1 MSSIDELLTAIE
13 NQTRREILKRLVEG
27 RRYALQ
33 LAKDLRVSQ
42 QAIVKHLDVLEKYNI
57 IRRAGTEKSELGAPR
72 KLYEVNKGFSIV
84 IDVAPGIFEIREYD
98 LNDEFDVDIEN
109 EDFGEILDKI
119 ERELRELERKRIE
132 LIKMK
137 EKIIRKMSEK

>member
-1 MSSIDELLTAIE
+1 MSSIDELLNAIE

-42 QAIVKHLDVLEKYNI
+42 QAIVKHLDVLEKSKI
-57 IRRAGTEKSELGAPR
+57 IKKAGMEKSDMGAPR
-72 KLYEVNKGFSIV
+72 KLYEVNRSFSIV

-98 LNDEFDVDIEN
+98 LDDEGDFKFED
-109 EDFGEILDKI
+109 EDFGEILDRI
-119 ERELRELERKRIE
+119 EREIKEIEKRRIE
-132 LIKMK
+132 LLKMK
-137 EKIIRKMSEK
+137 ERIIRKLSSI

>member
-1 MSSIDELLTAIE
+1 MSSIDELLNAIE

-42 QAIVKHLDVLEKYNI
+42 QAIVKHLDVLEKSKI
-57 IRRAGTEKSELGAPR
+57 IKKAGMEKSDMGAPR
-72 KLYEVNKGFSIV
+72 KLYEVNKSFSIV

-98 LNDEFDVDIEN
+98 IDDNCNLKVDG
-109 EDFGEILDKI
+109 EDFGEILERI
-119 ERELRELERKRIE
+119 ERELREIEKRRIE

-137 EKIIRKMSEK
+137 EKIIQKMEVR